1 MLVTLPI
8 KKIICNNFNSKW
20 METEKCPDVSAN
32 HHKTDTFDS
41 YLENK
46 HSKDLTQ

>member
-1 MLVTLPI
+1 
-8 KKIICNNFNSKW
+8 

-32 HHKTDTFDS
+32 QTDTFDS

-46 HSKDLTQ
+46 HSKDLTQQDSLTFETSVSQQNTE

>member
-1 MLVTLPI
+1 
-8 KKIICNNFNSKW
+8 

-32 HHKTDTFDS
+32 HHKTDTFDT

-46 HSKDLTQ
+46 HSKDLTQQDSLTFETSVSQQNTE